1 VKSLVLTPGDKLG
14 LSRVEAAEYVGVS
27 TGLFDEM
34 VKDGRMPKPKA
45 INARRVW
52 SRPQLEKAFASLP
65 EDGQDVESQG
75 EDNPWANASVV

>member
-1 VKSLVLTPGDKLG
+1 MKSLTLTPSDKLG
-14 LSRVEAAEYVGVS
+14 LSRIEAAEYVGVS
-27 TGLFDEM
+27 TGLFDEL

-65 EDGQDVESQG
+65 EEGQGRESDA
-75 EDNPWANASVV
+75 EDNPWGGSVV